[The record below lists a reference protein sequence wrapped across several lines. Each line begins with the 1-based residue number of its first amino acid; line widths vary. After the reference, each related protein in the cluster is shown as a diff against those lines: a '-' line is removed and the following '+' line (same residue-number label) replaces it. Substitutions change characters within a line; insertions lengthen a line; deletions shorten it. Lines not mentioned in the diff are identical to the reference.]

1 MNLLYKENKHSG
13 IAPVACWIHTLEH
26 VYNHIGACKHEIKK
40 HSKNVP
46 RSDDD
51 LCDTSCTS

>member
-26 VYNHIGACKHEIKK
+26 VYNHRGMQTRNQKTLQE
-40 HSKNVP
+40 
-46 RSDDD
+46 RS
-51 LCDTSCTS
+51 S